1 MTSLPCPHRS
11 SRGPA
16 HEPARLTMCSVA
28 GRSLAVILSI
38 FGLPVAA
45 AQDCTTKAGAMQTL
59 DGIRAETTALYKE
72 TSSIEAN
79 LEEALAQRAKD
90 SKWDEAQVEAFR
102 RSLLE
107 SESYQALEKTR
118 AVDAENLMKAAAL
131 LISAAT
137 DADTVTICREALI
150 MRDAGRKLRA
160 TLERQYEFLRI
171 KLWGNEAGAVAP
183 PDPEGEGERERE
195 SEQ

>member
-1 MTSLPCPHRS
+1 
-11 SRGPA
+11 
-16 HEPARLTMCSVA
+16 
-28 GRSLAVILSI
+28 
-38 FGLPVAA
+38 
-45 AQDCTTKAGAMQTL
+45 MQTL

-90 SKWDEAQVEAFR
+90 SKWDAAQVDAFR
-102 RSLLE
+102 RSLVE

-118 AVDAENLMKAAAL
+118 AADAENLMKAAAL

-137 DADTVTICREALI
+137 DADTLTICREALI

-183 PDPEGEGERERE
+183 PDPEGEGERE

>member
-1 MTSLPCPHRS
+1 MVAV
-11 SRGPA
+11 RGLFQRPVLGTVA
-16 HEPARLTMCSVA
+16 FALVVLVAPMAR
-28 GRSLAVILSI
+28 
-38 FGLPVAA
+38 
-45 AQDCTTKAGAMQTL
+45 AQDCATKASAMQTL

-72 TSSIEAN
+72 TTSIESN

-90 SKWDEAQVEAFR
+90 SNWDAAQVEAFR

-107 SESYQALEKTR
+107 SDSFQALEKTR
-118 AVDAENLMKAAAL
+118 AAQAEDLMKAAAL

-137 DADTVTICREALI
+137 DADTLTICREALT
-150 MRDAGRKLRA
+150 MRDAGRRLRT

-183 PDPEGEGERERE
+183 PQTDSGR
-195 SEQ
+195 

>member
-1 MTSLPCPHRS
+1 VTRHAAALSIAVWLACT
-11 SRGPA
+11 GQPA
-16 HEPARLTMCSVA
+16 HAL
-28 GRSLAVILSI
+28 
-38 FGLPVAA
+38 
-45 AQDCTTKAGAMQTL
+45 DCTTQAGAMQTL
-59 DGIRAETTALYKE
+59 DGIRTETTALYKE
-72 TSSIEAN
+72 TSSIETN

-90 SKWDEAQVEAFR
+90 SNWDAAQIAAFR

-118 AVDAENLMKAAAL
+118 AADAENLMKAAAL

-137 DADTVTICREALI
+137 DADTPTICREAFV

-171 KLWGNEAGAVAP
+171 KLWGNPAGAVAP
-183 PDPEGEGERERE
+183 TATEREGEE
-195 SEQ
+195 